1 MNNEDRVICAR
12 ERGETEGVAAAGRAG
27 VMMVERNA
35 AALKQV
41 AAVLLAPMQTGG
53 GHAFRQ
59 GYITHAA

>member
-12 ERGETEGVAAAGRAG
+12 ERGETEGAAAAGRWG

-41 AAVLLAPMQTGG
+41 AAVLLAPMRTGG
-53 GHAFRQ
+53 GTRFDKV
-59 GYITHAA
+59 I